1 MKTAILMLISA
12 AAASASVNAHVQP
25 STDEIVARMME
36 SDQARRIALGSYT
49 WTSQYVLDNKERHA
63 EMTVRWTR
71 QADGAKR
78 FEIVSETG
86 DGCVRSHVF
95 HKLLESEVEASQ
107 PQLQERNRMNSNNY
121 SFELQGVEPI
131 NGRPAYVLEIQP
143 KNEAKY
149 LTKGRIWVDASD
161 YAVVQMEGSPSKKPS
176 FWTNHVSY
184 VQTFEKT
191 GDFWLASSNRSIT
204 EVKVFGKAEM
214 VIKHFDYNLPTL
226 QATLRKAE

>member
-12 AAASASVNAHVQP
+12 AIGSASINAHLQL
-25 STDEIVARMME
+25 SADEIVTRMME
-36 SDQARRIALGSYT
+36 RDQARRIALGSYT

-71 QADGAKR
+71 QPDGAKR
-78 FEIVSETG
+78 FEIVSEKG
-86 DGCVRSHVF
+86 DGCIREHVF

-107 PQLQERNRMNSNNY
+107 PSLQERNRMNTNNY
-121 SFELQGVEPI
+121 SFELQGLEPI
-131 NGRPAYVLEIQP
+131 NGRLAYVLEIQP

-149 LTKGRIWVDASD
+149 LTKGRIWLDAED
-161 YAVVQMEGSPSKKPS
+161 YAVVQVEGSPSKRPS

-191 GDFWLASSNRSIT
+191 GDYWLASSNRSIT

-214 VIKHFDYNLPTL
+214 LIKHFDYK
-226 QATLRKAE
+226 LRQPAASTTD

>member
-1 MKTAILMLISA
+1 MKTAILTLISA
-12 AAASASVNAHVQP
+12 AVASASVNARVQP
-25 STDEIVARMME
+25 SADEIVARMME
-36 SDQARRIALGSYT
+36 SDQARRIALGSYS

-71 QADGAKR
+71 DSDGGKH
-78 FEIVSETG
+78 FEIVSEQG
-86 DGCVRSHVF
+86 DGCVRDHVF
-95 HKLLESEVEASQ
+95 HKLLQSEVEASQ
-107 PQLQERNRMNSNNY
+107 PTLQERNRMNTNNY
-121 SFELQGVEPI
+121 SFQLQGVEPI

-184 VQTFEKT
+184 VQTLEKT

-204 EVKVFGKAEM
+204 EVKVFGRAEM
-214 VIKHFDYNLPTL
+214 LIKHFDYKVHQNIS
-226 QATLRKAE
+226 